1 VETIIVNQFFNGA
14 TWLFPSKIEELKA
27 VLTKMKI
34 SWHFTD
40 GMTQHLQLRIDPND
54 FPNENINDI
63 IFTLGIIVGNI
74 MSNS

>member
-1 VETIIVNQFFNGA
+1 
-14 TWLFPSKIEELKA
+14 
-27 VLTKMKI
+27 MKI